1 MTIAEFPAL
10 LAKAKTLADQ
20 FALSA
25 SHYDETGNFPFV
37 NFDALFDAG
46 LLRLTA
52 SLDNGGFGGGLT
64 EAQAVIAE
72 IARGEPSTALVLA
85 MHYNHHKGLG
95 AGTKWPRHLVERV
108 SRANLEGVALLNAAQ
123 VEPRIGSPS
132 HGHPPET
139 IARRHGDAWRISGHK
154 QYATGIPGLKWISV
168 LALTDDS
175 EPRIASFLV
184 PNPSKG
190 LHVVET
196 WQATGM
202 RATASHDLIL
212 DEVEVPLADII
223 DPQPASGGLKRDEA
237 GMAWYFLQIASVYQ
251 GAARAAADWITG
263 FAAKYAPGSLG
274 APIATLPRIQ
284 EGLGEIEIKL
294 SSNDRLLRSA
304 AADADA
310 GRLAGI
316 ESAAVKHQVIE
327 NAVAVTTLALDLGG
341 NPGLRRD
348 LPLERHHRD
357 VVTGRAHAPQ
367 NNMIKVMA
375 GKVALARV
383 SNDPSAAAH
392 ATQPAAQKPKLSVVG
407 G

>member
-10 LAKAKTLADQ
+10 LDKARALADQ

-25 SHYDETGNFPFV
+25 AFYDESGSFPHV
-37 NFDALFDAG
+37 NFDALFEAG

-52 SLDNGGFGGGLT
+52 SRENGGFGGGLT
-64 EAQAVIAE
+64 EAQAIVAE

-85 MHYNHHKGLG
+85 MHYSHHHGLSSG
-95 AGTKWPRHLVERV
+95 KWPKHLVERV
-108 SRANLEGVALLNAAQ
+108 SCANLQGVALLNSAQ

-139 IARRHGDAWRISGHK
+139 IAHKHSDGWRISGHK

-168 LALTDDS
+168 LAITDEP
-175 EPRIASFLV
+175 EPRLASFLV
-184 PNPSKG
+184 PTDAKG
-190 LHVVET
+190 LHIVET
-196 WQATGM
+196 WDASGM

-212 DEVEVPLADII
+212 DEVAVPLEDII
-223 DPQPASGGLKRDEA
+223 DPQPASPGLKRDEA

-251 GAARAAADWITG
+251 GAARAGAQWITD
-263 FAAKYAPGSLG
+263 FAATYSPGSLG
-274 APIATLPRIQ
+274 APLSTVPRIQ
-284 EGLGEIEIKL
+284 DGLGEIEIKL
-294 SSNDRLLRSA
+294 ATSDRLLRSA

-310 GRLAGI
+310 GKLAGI

-348 LPLERHHRD
+348 NPLERHHRN
-357 VVTGRAHAPQ
+357 VLCGRAHAPQ
-367 NNMIKVMA
+367 NNMIRIMA
-375 GKVALARV
+375 ANTALARL
-383 SNDPSAAAH
+383 SGNPAAAAA
-392 ATQPAAQKPKLSVVG
+392 ATQPASAKPRLAVVG